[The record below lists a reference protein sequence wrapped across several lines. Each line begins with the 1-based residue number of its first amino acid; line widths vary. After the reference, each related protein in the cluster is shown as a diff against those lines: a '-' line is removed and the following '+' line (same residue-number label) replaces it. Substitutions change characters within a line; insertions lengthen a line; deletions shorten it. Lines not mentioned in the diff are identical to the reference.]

1 MHIFFQ
7 KRIFS
12 FFFIFLF
19 GFSLFAQIQPER
31 NFYAEGIYR
40 LQEKD
45 YALAQSLLSEYMKN
59 PSNPFFL
66 PECYLGL
73 GIAQLYLGQ
82 EKTAY
87 NLFLELDRNFKN
99 SFANSCSLF
108 WRGVCCFN
116 KEEYK
121 KAIDLLERYLNFTF
135 KKVDIENSFFDLT
148 EQRNRAFLYLM
159 WSYYKDNQK
168 DFAYK
173 NGVRAIN
180 EGTPPDFDFSFFSLF
195 ASLLRERGEIK
206 FLSTIL
212 KSCDATKWNKREQLY
227 CKLYQAEVQL
237 FLQGES
243 SALPLFIELVEPNDL
258 GKSEFEPLFIY
269 CYQRIFS
276 IYESL
281 NEYDKMAAVAL
292 FFHQQAKENQ
302 LKKYAREWMLRCVV
316 VYLQRALPKEVLH
329 FTDLLLKED
338 PFDCEAW
345 YFRILALKQL
355 EEDSQAVSFLE
366 ALPESVKNQ
375 LLAINNGESPS
386 NGDLLLIQLAQELAE
401 QKEWEKSFASA
412 DLLLK
417 NYSDSPFF
425 LQALYLRSYGMAMK
439 ENFQKALI
447 YLQEEQ
453 FYQSLQSFFKEAIL
467 DPCFDEGSF
476 KKEMNERKEE
486 EVISLFFLEAHL
498 LRVTKKGEEALA
510 LYDFLLQY
518 YQKKKIDFSQ
528 RRLLFFAG
536 LTAFRQKN
544 FKKIQ
549 QYQELLLKSKSQLEE
564 KDRLLLSYFEALSYI
579 AQKEYQSALKIFDQM
594 NFENFKKNQMEEIL
608 PWFFYHKAW
617 ANYGFGEYEKAE
629 KEFDRIL
636 KEFPDFERKK
646 EVRKLAGRS
655 AFSSQHYH
663 SAVAFFS
670 EAVKDSDNEKESEEN
685 RLLQG
690 RALISAGEIEE
701 GQRLLKRLAE
711 SENSFWGDYAFM
723 ELAFSFYKEREFI
736 KAGEI
741 YLQLTQKFGKSGYA
755 EKALFLAGESYFV
768 GKEFLKAIEIYSHYQ
783 KQYPKGVNVEV
794 VYYRKAFSLM
804 QLNQMDEAS
813 FQFQQLLK
821 NFPAS
826 SYEPQILIHL
836 AEMAASQK
844 KWEKASSWYRE
855 LQRRFPLEAKATN
868 AAYKLNSLFYQQQG
882 KSSKENELLILIQ
895 ENGAARRRGREAAL
909 QLSDLYLT
917 LYRSEENCKNAVVW
931 LESIASL
938 SVEQPADAVQAV
950 LLLAKEAK
958 RIGEYK
964 RAMDY
969 YAELL
974 SWKPSK
980 EMAAQFIFSAILCDL
995 EAGGGEEARSL
1006 YSLLK
1011 KDYPQSKWL
1020 KKAEQLP
1027 EWQRLFRR
1035 FFDE

>member
-7 KRIFS
+7 KRIFP

-19 GFSLFAQIQPER
+19 GFSLFAQIQPDR
-31 NFYAEGIYR
+31 NFYKEGIRR

-45 YALAQSLLSEYMKN
+45 YALAQSLLSEYIKN
-59 PSNPFFL
+59 PPNPFFL

-73 GIAQLYLGQ
+73 GIAQLCLGQ
-82 EKTAY
+82 EKIAY
-87 NLFLELDRNFKN
+87 TLFLELDRKFKN
-99 SFANSCSLF
+99 SFANSCGLF

-116 KEEYK
+116 EKEYK
-121 KAIDLLERYLNFTF
+121 KAIELLEEYLNFEF
-135 KKVDIENSFFDLT
+135 EKADIENSFLDLA

-173 NGVRAIN
+173 NGVRAMN
-180 EGTPPDFDFSFFSLF
+180 EGTSPDFDFSFFSLF

-212 KSCDATKWNKREQLY
+212 KSCDATKWSEREQLY

-237 FLQGES
+237 LLQGEH
-243 SALPLFIELVEPNDL
+243 SALPLFIEMVEPNDL
-258 GKSEFEPLFIY
+258 DKIKFDSLFIY
-269 CYQRIFS
+269 CYQRIFL

-281 NEYDKMAAVAL
+281 KEYDIMAELAL
-292 FFHQQAKENQ
+292 FFHQRAKENQ
-302 LKKYAREWMLRCVV
+302 LKKYAREWMLRCVAM
-316 VYLQRALPKEVLH
+316 YLQRRLPNEVLR
-329 FTDLLLKED
+329 FTDLLLQED
-338 PFDCEAW
+338 SFDCEAW
-345 YFRILALKQL
+345 YFRILARSQL
-355 EEDSQAVSFLE
+355 EEDPQVVSFLE

-375 LLAINNGESPS
+375 LLALNDGEALPS
-386 NGDLLLIQLAQELAE
+386 GDLLLIQLAQELAE
-401 QKEWEKSFASA
+401 QKEWEKSVTSA
-412 DLLLK
+412 DSLLK
-417 NYSDSPFF
+417 NYPDSSFF
-425 LQALYLRSYGMAMK
+425 LQALYLRSYGMAKK
-439 ENFQKALI
+439 EYFQKALI
-447 YLQEEQ
+447 CLQEEQ
-453 FYQSLQSFFKEAIL
+453 SYQSLQYLFKEAIL
-467 DPCFDEGSF
+467 NPCFDESSF
-476 KKEMNERKEE
+476 KKEMNERREKGL
-486 EVISLFFLEAHL
+486 ISLFFLEAYL
-498 LRVTKKGEEALA
+498 LRKTKKGGEALA

-518 YQKKKIDFSQ
+518 YQKKKIDFS
-528 RRLLFFAG
+528 RKRLFFLAG
-536 LTAFRQKN
+536 LTAFQQKD

-549 QYQELLLKSKSQLEE
+549 QYQELLLKSESQLEE

-579 AQKEYQSALKIFDQM
+579 AQKEYRNALEVFDQM
-594 NFENFKKNQMEEIL
+594 DFEDFKKNQMEEIL
-608 PWFFYHKAW
+608 PWFFYHKGW
-617 ANYGFGEYEKAE
+617 AYYGFGEYEKAE
-629 KEFDRIL
+629 KEFDLIL

-646 EVRKLAGRS
+646 EVCKLAGRS

-663 SAVAFFS
+663 SAAAFFS
-670 EAVKDSDNEKESEEN
+670 EAVKDSVDEKESEEN

-690 RALISAGEIEE
+690 RALILAGEIGE
-701 GQRLLKRLAE
+701 GQLLLKQLAE

-768 GKEFLKAIEIYSHYQ
+768 GKEFLKAIEIYSLYQ
-783 KQYPKGVNVEV
+783 KQYPKRLNVEV

-804 QLNQMDEAS
+804 QLNKMNEAS
-813 FQFQQLLK
+813 FQFQQLLEK
-821 NFPAS
+821 FPAS
-826 SYEPQILIHL
+826 PYEPQILIHL
-836 AEMAASQK
+836 AEMAASQG

-855 LQRRFPLEAKATN
+855 LQRRFSPEAKATN
-868 AAYKLNSLFYQQQG
+868 AAYKLNSLFYQQQE

-895 ENGAARRRGREAAL
+895 ENGPARRRGREAAL

-931 LESIASL
+931 LEAIASL
-938 SVEQPADAVQAV
+938 SAEHPADAVQAV

-958 RIGEYK
+958 RTGEYEK
-964 RAMDY
+964 AMDY
-969 YAELL
+969 YRKLL

-980 EMAAQFIFSAILCDL
+980 EMAAQFLFSAILCDL
-995 EAGGGEEARSL
+995 EAGGGEEALSL

-1027 EWQRLFRR
+1027 EWQRLFRET
-1035 FFDE
+1035 FDE